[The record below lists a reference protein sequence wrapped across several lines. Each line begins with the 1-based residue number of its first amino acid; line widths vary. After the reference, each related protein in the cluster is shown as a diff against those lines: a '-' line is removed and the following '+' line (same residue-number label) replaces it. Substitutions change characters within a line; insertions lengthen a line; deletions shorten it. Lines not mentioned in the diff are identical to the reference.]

1 MTYKHRYQN
10 DNGQVKFTIELHT
23 DNKIYTKPDNYQ
35 GDLYLKA
42 LKEKQ
47 VESYTTDTFLND
59 NFELIPEWEQVQ
71 IAAYNEGIKQQRQA
85 RYQSEVDPL
94 TLELQ
99 SRELIGDLTDEEK
112 AEIIKKIADLRA
124 EIKESLI
131 YKN

>member
-1 MTYKHRYQN
+1 MTYKHRYYN
-10 DNGQVKFTIELHT
+10 SNGQVKFTIELHT
-23 DNKIYTKPDNYQ
+23 DNMIYTKPNDYK

-47 VESYTTDTFLND
+47 VESYTTDPFLND

-71 IAAYNEGIKQQRQA
+71 IEAYNEGIKQQRQA

-94 TLELQ
+94 TLEFQ
-99 SRELIGDLTDEEK
+99 SRELIGDLTESEK
-112 AEIIKKIADLRA
+112 VEIINKIADLRT

-131 YKN
+131 YKI

>member
-1 MTYKHRYQN
+1 MTYKHRYYN
-10 DNGQVKFTIELHT
+10 SNGTVKFAIELHT
-23 DNKIYTKPDNYQ
+23 DQMIYTKPDNYQ

-47 VESYTTDTFLND
+47 VESYTTDPFLTD
-59 NFELIPEWEQVQ
+59 IFELKPEWEQMQ
-71 IAAYNEGIKQQRQA
+71 IAAYNEAIKQQRQA

-99 SRELIGDLTDEEK
+99 SRELIGDLTEEEK
-112 AEIIKKIADLRA
+112 AEMITEIADLRA